1 MAAVLPNTRIIQIV
15 TNQNP
20 FQFVSGD
27 GDLGQVHRVHLKSM
41 IVPNTEYNVNS
52 KTKAI
57 SITAGDMA
65 AVGDIPEGQY
75 NIVEYMAAL
84 KVVLD
89 VAANPNTFT
98 ITQSALT
105 KKLTFVKS
113 AGNQFTITNESDS
126 RRLIGQASAKTSTA
140 LSLVTDGIPDL
151 SGLRM
156 VGIRSYTLG
165 KFKIS
170 EGDTV
175 AEKRKTNV
183 LGGLPMTAAFGG
195 ILKIEED
202 ESTLN
207 AVYFSGYKNVSNFD
221 IELVD
226 ETGAGIE
233 LNGAEW
239 IVTMEIHIMG
249 AR

>member
-1 MAAVLPNTRIIQIV
+1 
-15 TNQNP
+15 
-20 FQFVSGD
+20 
-27 GDLGQVHRVHLKSM
+27 
-41 IVPNTEYNVNS
+41 
-52 KTKAI
+52 
-57 SITAGDMA
+57 
-65 AVGDIPEGQY
+65 
-75 NIVEYMAAL
+75 MAAL

-105 KKLTFVKS
+105 RKLTFVKS
-113 AGNQFTITNESDS
+113 AGNQFTIGSESDS
-126 RRLIGQASAKTSTA
+126 RRLLGQSAAKTSAA

-156 VGIRSYTLG
+156 VAVRSYTLG

-170 EGDTV
+170 EGDTA
-175 AEKRKTNV
+175 AESRKTNI
-183 LGGLPMTAAFGG
+183 LGGLPMTAEFGG
-195 ILKIEED
+195 ILKVEED

-207 AVYFSGYKNVSNFD
+207 AVYFSGYKNISNFD

-226 ETGAGIE
+226 ETGSCVE

-239 IVTMEIHIMG
+239 IVMFEIHVLG